1 MGGGKQ
7 PSKICTVTREELHVP
22 GITRLPK
29 ELNTREEEKENIK
42 GKWKNPP
49 TPPTPLHLLYSW
61 VAGRRVTHPRLSRE
75 SVAWPGRFSFSATSF
90 T

>member
-29 ELNTREEEKENIK
+29 ELNTQEEEKENIK

-61 VAGRRVTHPRLSRE
+61 ASGDSPKAIEGVCGVAGT
-75 SVAWPGRFSFSATSF
+75 FQF
-90 T
+90 